1 MSSGTRVDWWEGEAD
16 LWAYAR
22 VNSEAD
28 DDVLV
33 ILNRGGSSRTLSN
46 GLAFAGL
53 THGRFRDVLTGEL
66 FSASGDS
73 LTVDVPAMSA
83 RVLVGE

>member
-1 MSSGTRVDWWEGEAD
+1 
-16 LWAYAR
+16 
-22 VNSEAD
+22 
-28 DDVLV
+28 
-33 ILNRGGSSRTLSN
+33 
-46 GLAFAGL
+46 L

-66 FSASGDS
+66 FTASGDS